1 MNGELTMVKITKD
14 EIQSRNPI
22 CLGSGYVAC
31 MRNNHTGNN
40 HTVRA
45 FLATVFLIL
54 TGCSGGGG
62 AMSLTLRI
70 TTTRTIF

>member
-1 MNGELTMVKITKD
+1 MVTNKITKD
-14 EIQSRNPI
+14 EIQSKNLI

-31 MRNNHTGNN
+31 MRNN

-54 TGCSGGGG
+54 TGCGGGG
-62 AMSLTLRI
+62 GNVY
-70 TTTRTIF
+70 